1 MLGPNNDVPTPQQL
15 KTDTIRLITI
25 LLYTN
30 NRIGLCFNYPQQRFT
45 QYFQSLLGRDDN
57 K

>member
-1 MLGPNNDVPTPQQL
+1 MRGPNNDVPTPQQL